1 MPSMSWLLAL
11 LVFFAQPA
19 DNPSGLVAR
28 QWTQYS
34 AWLTSR
40 DTESLVN
47 LYTPDAR
54 IMEAG
59 LDDIVG
65 RAAIRK
71 VLTDVF
77 AQRVRPVDLR
87 VMPRETAGYEG
98 IIYDMGDYVQT
109 LAPQG
114 NPRGAYD
121 IYGRYFA
128 VWVQQADTTWKIAR
142 LMRAPKKPSAPR

>member
-54 IMEAG
+54 VMESG

-65 RAAIRK
+65 RPAIRK

-87 VMPRETAGYEG
+87 VMPRETAGYDG
-98 IIYDMGDYVQT
+98 VIYDMGDYVQT

>member
-1 MPSMSWLLAL
+1 MCWLLAL
-11 LVFFAQPA
+11 LVFVAQPA
-19 DNPSGLVAR
+19 DNPSALVAR
-28 QWTQYS
+28 QWMQYS
-34 AWLTSR
+34 AWLTNR
-40 DTESLVN
+40 DTESLAN

-54 IMEAG
+54 VMESG
-59 LDDIVG
+59 FDDIVG

-87 VMPRETAGYEG
+87 VMPRETAGYDG
-98 IIYDMGDYVQT
+98 VIYDMGDYVQT

-142 LMRAPKKPSAPR
+142 IMRAPKKPSAPR

>member
-1 MPSMSWLLAL
+1 MSWLLAL

-19 DNPSGLVAR
+19 DNPSALVSR
-28 QWTQYS
+28 QWMQYS
-34 AWLTSR
+34 TWLTNR
-40 DTESLVN
+40 DTESLAN

-54 IMEAG
+54 VMESG
-59 LDDIVG
+59 FDDIVG

-71 VLTDVF
+71 VLTDIL

-87 VMPRETAGYEG
+87 VMPRETAGYDG
-98 IIYDMGDYVQT
+98 VIYDLGDYVQT

-121 IYGRYFA
+121 VYGRYFA

-142 LMRAPKKPSAPR
+142 IMRAPKKPSAPR